1 MFAKRGGKQNSREV
15 FVKKVILVGNSNVGK
30 TTLFN
35 TITGSDEQVGNF
47 AGVTTQIKSKKVG
60 DCLVFDLPGIYSL
73 DCFSM
78 EEQLS
83 KDFLLSHKN
92 DYILNV
98 VECKN
103 LSRNLFLTLQMI
115 ELGIKPVLVIN
126 MVDEVAKTGGT
137 FNAKKL
143 SQQLGICVVVVDCRD
158 KNSCDNLLK
167 RIKEK
172 NPRSLPYNK
181 NEKNLSQKRYEYI
194 DSFVN
199 NVLVVGQNENK
210 LQKFL
215 FNKWFFAFSFVF
227 VCCFVFWFCF
237 SRNGVGGI
245 LSTCIGGWIENLKI
259 ILKAKLSVHCP
270 QWLVSFVI
278 EVVIEGVGAVA
289 KFLPQIVLLFFFLG
303 LLQDTGYI
311 SFVAFAFDGLMSKI
325 GLDGKSIFTFLL
337 CFGCNTSAVATSKNL
352 QNKKYQK
359 RTLLL
364 SPFVPCSAKMPVF
377 LTILALATPVFKG
390 WHVIVIICL
399 YFISIAV
406 MFFVAKLLRVAD
418 DNDQNFVLEIS
429 SLRFPSLKRVLKT
442 LHKNTKEFIVR
453 LAGILFLCM
462 TIVWV
467 AKSFSWQFDFLQNN
481 QIENSILASVGKG
494 VSFIFKPI
502 GLNDWKICVSLL
514 LGVTAKEVV
523 AGSLVLLF
531 GSSFG
536 AITWQQ
542 VVVFL
547 LFTCLYMPC
556 VSTIA
561 MTKKECGAKVALL
574 SIAINTIV
582 AYSVCFVF
590 YSFSIVFDKNVVFGC
605 VLCICVVFVALSLGF
620 VLKYKCKKCKRCK
633 FENFSM

>member
-1 MFAKRGGKQNSREV
+1 MKNI
-15 FVKKVILVGNSNVGK
+15 ILVGNSNVGK

-35 TITGSDEQVGNF
+35 TITGSDEHVGNF
-47 AGVTTQIKSKKVG
+47 AGVTTQIKSKKVK
-60 DCLVFDLPGIYSL
+60 DYVVFDLPGIYSL

-83 KDFLLSHKN
+83 KDFLLSHKS

-115 ELGIKPVLVIN
+115 ELGLKPILVVN
-126 MVDEVAKTGGT
+126 MVDEVINTGGS

-143 SQQLGICVVVVDCRD
+143 SQQLGICVFVVDCRD
-158 KNSCDNLLK
+158 KHICKNLLK
-167 RIKEK
+167 QLKEK
-172 NPRSLPYNK
+172 NPHPLPYNT
-181 NEKNLSQKRYEYI
+181 NDKNLSQKRYEYI

-199 NVLVVGQNENK
+199 DVLIVGQKENK

-215 FNKWFFAFSFVF
+215 FNKWFFASSFVF

-237 SRNGVGGI
+237 AKNGVGGI
-245 LSTCIGGWIENLKI
+245 LSSCIGSWTENIKI
-259 ILKAKLSVHCP
+259 VLNAKLSVHCP
-270 QWLVSFVI
+270 QWLTSFVT

-325 GLDGKSIFTFLL
+325 GLDGKSVFTFLL

-390 WHVIVIICL
+390 WHVIVIIGL
-399 YFISIAV
+399 YFVSIAV
-406 MFFVAKLLRVAD
+406 MFFVAKLFKVAD
-418 DNDQNFVLEIS
+418 DNEQNFVLEIS
-429 SLRFPSLKRVLKT
+429 SLRIPSLKRVLKT
-442 LHKNTKEFIVR
+442 LHKNTKEFVAR

-462 TIVWV
+462 AIVWL
-467 AKSFSWQFDFLQNN
+467 AKSFSWQFEFLQNN

-494 VSFIFKPI
+494 MSFIFKPI
-502 GLNDWKICVSLL
+502 GLSDWKICVSLL
-514 LGVTAKEVV
+514 LGITAKEVV

-536 AITWQQ
+536 VITWQQ

-561 MTKKECGAKVALL
+561 MIKKECGAKVALF
-574 SIAINTIV
+574 SVAINTTV
-582 AYSVCFVF
+582 AYAICFVF
-590 YSFSIVFDKNVVFGC
+590 YSFSLAFCKNVVFGS